1 MSFYTSLTGLNAAA
15 AELSVASNNI
25 ANSNTTSFKRSEAK
39 FGDIFASS
47 ASANAATAVGGGVAL
62 RAVNQQ
68 FSQGGLQLSENALDI
83 AITGEGFFPM
93 ADRDG
98 GELYTRN
105 GSFML
110 NDQNQVVNADGHTL
124 QVFPLLIDGTSDS
137 NQGLIPLVL
146 NRNVAAEATTTASL
160 DVRLPEDSSVIG
172 VGGDVAID
180 ITDVTTYNETQSL
193 TFFDDGGEPYT
204 VTIYYQKIGDDVDV
218 GGVIQDQ
225 YRAAVYIGDSNV
237 ASNTFDMNFD
247 ANGTPLAAVPDQII
261 AASAIDGRTQDITLT
276 LAVQSHTKPFEIVGQ
291 TIDGLP
297 EGKLVNINIE
307 GNGAVV
313 ATYSNGLQEIAGR
326 INLAN
331 FSSPQGLTQQGNT
344 SYRASGDSGELI
356 YGEPGTNGVG
366 TLASGATERSNVDL
380 TQELVNLISAQRNFQ
395 SNAKAMETSGTLT
408 QTLIN
413 MRG

>member
-1 MSFYTSLTGLNAAA
+1 M
-15 AELSVASNNI
+15 
-25 ANSNTTSFKRSEAK
+25 
-39 FGDIFASS
+39 
-47 ASANAATAVGGGVAL
+47 
-62 RAVNQQ
+62 
-68 FSQGGLQLSENALDI
+68 
-83 AITGEGFFPM
+83 
-93 ADRDG
+93 
-98 GELYTRN
+98 
-105 GSFML
+105 
-110 NDQNQVVNADGHTL
+110 
-124 QVFPLLIDGTSDS
+124 QVFPLLIDGTSDT

-160 DVRLPEDSSVIG
+160 DVRLPEDSTVIG

-180 ITDVTTYNETQSL
+180 IADVTTYNETQSL
-193 TFFDDGGEPYT
+193 TFFDDAGEPYT

-247 ANGTPLAAVPDQII
+247 ANGVPLADVPDQII

>member
-105 GSFML
+105 GSFIL

-124 QVFPLLIDGTSDS
+124 QVFPLLIDGTSDT

-160 DVRLPEDSSVIG
+160 DVRLPEDSTVIG

-193 TFFDDGGEPYT
+193 TFFDDAGEPYT

-247 ANGTPLAAVPDQII
+247 ANGALLAAVPDQII